1 MWNMINKPNV
11 FCLFGGFFCYS
22 AKQMDKR
29 CFSAFLNKTLQLQLV
44 VTFFCGVIIIMLLC
58 SLPEITL
65 KGSPL
70 VPGAHNE
77 TKQ

>member
-1 MWNMINKPNV
+1 MINTPNP
-11 FCLFGGFFCYS
+11 FLFFFCYS

-44 VTFFCGVIIIMLLC
+44 MTFLCGVITKMVLC

-65 KGSPL
+65 KGSPP
-70 VPGAHNE
+70 VPSAHNE